1 MERTEGRKD
10 ISTGLS
16 KIAELSKKYP
26 HGAHTT
32 LAHHIDMNF
41 LKEAYRR
48 TRKNGAEGVD
58 GVTADDYVQKLEANL
73 KDLLDRFKSGQYI
86 APPVRRVH
94 IPKGDGRKT
103 RPIGIPAF
111 EDKILQ
117 RAVTM
122 VLEAVYEPEFI
133 EGSYGF
139 RPGRSA
145 HDALE
150 KIWKTTMSFNGGW
163 VIEADI
169 ESFFDRLDHGYLR
182 EFLDKRVRDGV
193 IRRVIGKWL
202 SAGVMENGQLSYP
215 ETGSPQGGVVSP
227 ILSNIYLHEVLDLWF
242 VQEVRPRMRGRAE
255 LVRYADDFVILFELG
270 ADAERVM
277 KYLPKR
283 LGKYGLTL
291 HPEKTRILRFQ
302 RPRPSDPDD
311 SPHGVSRTFD
321 FLGLTHHWGKSR
333 KGRPTVQRR
342 TMSSRLVRA
351 LTRVGQWCRVH
362 RHQPLKVQHKML
374 LAKLHGH
381 YSYYGITGNMRAL
394 RKMQRGTQRLWRY
407 WLNRRGGTRHL
418 TFTLYER
425 LLSRWP
431 LPPARIVH
439 SALLNAAN
447 A

>member
-1 MERTEGRKD
+1 MERTESRKD

-16 KIAELSKKYP
+16 RIAELSKKYP
-26 HGAHTT
+26 QGAHTT
-32 LAHHIDMNF
+32 LAHHIDVDF
-41 LKEAYRR
+41 LREAYRR
-48 TRKNGAEGVD
+48 TRKNGAQGVD
-58 GVTADDYVQKLEANL
+58 GVTADEYAQKLEANL

-133 EGSYGF
+133 DGSYGF

-150 KIWKTTMSFNGGW
+150 KIWKTTMAFGGGW

-169 ESFFDRLDHGYLR
+169 ESFFDRLDHGHLR

-202 SAGVMENGQLSYP
+202 KAGVMENGQLYYP

-242 VQEVRPRMRGRAE
+242 VQEVRPRMRGFAE
-255 LVRYADDFVILFELG
+255 LVRYADDFVILFQHR

-277 KYLPKR
+277 TYLPKR
-283 LGKYGLTL
+283 LGRYGLTL
-291 HPEKTRILRFQ
+291 HPEKTRIIRFE
-302 RPRPSDPDD
+302 RPRLNDPDEP
-311 SPHGVSRTFD
+311 PHGESRTFD

-333 KGRPTVQRR
+333 KGKPTVQRR
-342 TMSSRLVRA
+342 TMRSRLARA
-351 LTRVGQWCRVH
+351 LTRVGEWCRFH
-362 RHQPLKVQHKML
+362 RHEPMKVQHKML

-381 YSYYGITGNMRAL
+381 YSYYGITGNIRAL
-394 RKMQRGTQRLWRY
+394 RKMLAGTRRVWRY

-418 TFTLYER
+418 TYELYER

>member
-1 MERTEGRKD
+1 MERTAGREN
-10 ISTGLS
+10 ISTRLS
-16 KIAELSKKYP
+16 KIAKLSRRYP
-26 HGAHTT
+26 QGPHTT
-32 LAHHIDMNF
+32 LAHHIDVDF
-41 LKEAYRR
+41 LKEAYRS
-48 TRKNGAEGVD
+48 TRKNGAPGVD
-58 GVTADDYVQKLEANL
+58 GVTADEYALNLEGNL
-73 KDLLDRFKSGQYI
+73 ADLLERFKSGRYF

-145 HDALE
+145 HDALQA
-150 KIWKTTMSFNGGW
+150 IWKTTMSFDGGW

-169 ESFFDRLDHGYLR
+169 ESFFDRLDHGHLR

-202 SAGVMENGQLSYP
+202 NAGVMENGQLYHP

-242 VQEVRPRMRGRAE
+242 VREVRPRMRGRAE
-255 LVRYADDFVILFELG
+255 LVRYADDFVILFELRS
-270 ADAERVM
+270 DAERVM
-277 KYLPKR
+277 EYLPKR
-283 LGKYGLTL
+283 LGRYGLTL
-291 HPEKTRILRFQ
+291 HPEKTRILRFE
-302 RPRPSDPDD
+302 RPGEDDPDEPPD
-311 SPHGVSRTFD
+311 GESRTFD

-333 KGRPTVQRR
+333 KGKPIVQRR
-342 TMSSRLVRA
+342 TIRSRLARA
-351 LTRVGQWCRVH
+351 IKRVSEWCRFN
-362 RHQPLKVQHKML
+362 RHEPMKLQHETL
-374 LAKLHGH
+374 QAKLHGH

-394 RKMQRGTQRLWRY
+394 RKMYAATRRVWRY
-407 WLNRRGGTRHL
+407 WLHRRGGKRNPFARYAKLDT
-418 TFTLYER
+418 Y
-425 LLSRWP
+425 WP
-431 LPPARIVH
+431 LALPRIVH
-439 SALLNAAN
+439 SVLPKAAK